1 MGSNFTN
8 SFGDLPMSA
17 RVVEGVTDDP
27 QHVKAVTIMDTP
39 THKAGVRFL
48 GVVNYGSK
56 CIPNISSRTSPLRNL
71 ITDKK
76 EFQWFG
82 EHEIKKLTKKEC
94 RIAQLKLTIQSDT
107 ELNTVYHYCK
117 KWLAGSYSKSSNQSD
132 NLQLKTKKRRPQL
145 PCRPP
150 K

>member
-1 MGSNFTN
+1 MFLAYTYSKAY
-8 SFGDLPMSA
+8 LK
-17 RVVEGVTDDP
+17 DDP
-27 QHVKAVTIMDTP
+27 
-39 THKAGVRFL
+39 
-48 GVVNYGSK
+48 
-56 CIPNISSRTSPLRNL
+56 NIVHTV
-71 ITDKK
+71 
-76 EFQWFG
+76 
-82 EHEIKKLTKKEC
+82 KKLTKIEC